1 MSEST
6 HASDADIATNGWT
19 IDHVAIV
26 VADLDAT
33 VALYTETM
41 GFTQLYREIVADQG
55 IEAVGIAAGDSVI
68 ELLRPLDAGSAI
80 ARFRG
85 DAATKMHHIAYQV
98 TDIEAEMHRLRAAGV
113 RLIDESPRKGA
124 HGNTIA
130 FLHPKSTG
138 GVLTELC
145 QPPTTRPRR

>member
-1 MSEST
+1 MSE
-6 HASDADIATNGWT
+6 AEADIETNGWT
-19 IDHVAIV
+19 IDHVALV

-33 VALYTETM
+33 VAMYTQTL
-41 GFTQLYREIVADQG
+41 GFAQLYREIIADQG

-68 ELLRPLDAGSAI
+68 ELLRPLEESSAI

-98 TDIEAEMHRLRAAGV
+98 TDIEVEMRRLRAAGV

-145 QPPTTRPRR
+145 QPPATRPRR

>member
-1 MSEST
+1 MSE
-6 HASDADIATNGWT
+6 AEADIETNGWT
-19 IDHVAIV
+19 IDHVALV
-26 VADLDAT
+26 VADLDST
-33 VALYTETM
+33 VAMYTQTL
-41 GFTQLYREIVADQG
+41 GFAQLYREIIADQG

-68 ELLRPLDAGSAI
+68 ELLRPLEESSAI

-98 TDIEAEMHRLRAAGV
+98 TDIEVEMRRLRAAGV

-145 QPPTTRPRR
+145 QPPATRPRH

>member
-1 MSEST
+1 MSE
-6 HASDADIATNGWT
+6 AEADIETNGWT
-19 IDHVAIV
+19 IDHIALV

-33 VALYTETM
+33 VAMYTQTL
-41 GFTQLYREIVADQG
+41 GFAQLYREIIADQG

-68 ELLRPLDAGSAI
+68 ELLRPLEESSAI

-98 TDIEAEMHRLRAAGV
+98 TDIEVEMRRLRAAGV

-145 QPPTTRPRR
+145 QPPATRPRR

>member
-1 MSEST
+1 MSE
-6 HASDADIATNGWT
+6 AEADIETNGWT
-19 IDHVAIV
+19 IDHVALV

-33 VALYTETM
+33 VAMYTQTL
-41 GFTQLYREIVADQG
+41 GFAQLYREIIADQG
-55 IEAVGIAAGDSVI
+55 IEAVGIAGDSVI
-68 ELLRPLDAGSAI
+68 ELLRPLEESSAI

-98 TDIEAEMHRLRAAGV
+98 TDIEVEMRRLRAAGV

-145 QPPTTRPRR
+145 QPPATRPRR